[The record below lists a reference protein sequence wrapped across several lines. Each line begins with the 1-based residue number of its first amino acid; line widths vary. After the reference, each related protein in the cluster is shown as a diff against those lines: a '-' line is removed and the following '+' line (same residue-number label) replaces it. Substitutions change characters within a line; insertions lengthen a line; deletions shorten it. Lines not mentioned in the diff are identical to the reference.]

1 MLLRRLTIVMLS
13 ILVVV
18 ATSVFGLVVYY
29 AVLSGRAMASLGPEA
44 PVRISDGTA
53 YRDLNKNGVLDPYE
67 NTAAPVDERVQ
78 DVLSR
83 MTLEE
88 KAGMMFINMI
98 AMEPDGTLQERPMP
112 ENPFTFL
119 IPTNSAMIVRRH
131 MNHFNILQGSSPAA
145 MARWY
150 NSVQK
155 LAERS
160 RLGIP
165 VTIASDPR
173 HGYPTG
179 AMAAM
184 LAGAFSEW
192 PEPLGL
198 AAARDVQLV
207 EEFADI
213 VRQEY
218 LAVGIRLALHPML
231 DLATEPRWSRI
242 LGTFG
247 EDADLAARTA
257 RAYIRGLQGASLG
270 SESVATMAKHF
281 PGGGPQDDG
290 WEAHFSYGKD
300 QVYPGGRFDYHLA
313 PFVTGA
319 MAAGTAQIMVSY
331 GVGVGITE
339 ENVGFA
345 FSREIV
351 TDLLRNELGFDG
363 VISTDWAVLSD
374 KRVLGWTL
382 LESPGWGVEDLSPVD
397 RAEIAL
403 DAGVDLFGGESNPE
417 WIVELV
423 ETGRVP
429 EERLD
434 SSVARLLRDKF
445 LLGLFDD
452 PYVNERAASEIVGA
466 AHFMEAGRKAQ
477 RASIVLLK
485 NADMGDSALL
495 PLGDEERLYIQDV
508 DSSVAARYAEVVDDP
523 ADATVALLR
532 THAPYEPPRGSTMLE
547 SLFRQ
552 GDLDFKGEQLD
563 SILAITRTV
572 PTVVDIYM
580 ERPAVIPELAES
592 AAGLLANFGASD
604 EVILDAVFGRFD
616 PSGRLPFELPSSMR
630 AVREQ
635 LEDVPYD
642 SNSPLFPFGFGL
654 RYLAPDTTEVQDV
667 DSVATPIDDS
677 MP

>member
-1 MLLRRLTIVMLS
+1 
-13 ILVVV
+13 
-18 ATSVFGLVVYY
+18 
-29 AVLSGRAMASLGPEA
+29 
-44 PVRISDGTA
+44 
-53 YRDLNKNGVLDPYE
+53 
-67 NTAAPVDERVQ
+67 
-78 DVLSR
+78 
-83 MTLEE
+83 
-88 KAGMMFINMI
+88 MMFINMI
-98 AMEPDGTLQERPMP
+98 VMQPDGALQERPMP
-112 ENPFTFL
+112 DNPFTFL

-131 MNHFNILQGSSPAA
+131 MNHFNMLQGSSPAA

-179 AMAAM
+179 PMAAM

-198 AAARDVQLV
+198 AAARDPQLV

-242 LGTFG
+242 MGTFG

-257 RAYIRGLQGASLG
+257 RAYSRGLQGESLG
-270 SESVATMAKHF
+270 RESVATMAKHF

-300 QVYPGGRFDYHLA
+300 QVYPGGRFDYHVE
-313 PFVTGA
+313 PFVAGA

-374 KRVLGWTL
+374 KRILGRTL
-382 LESPGWGVEDLSPVD
+382 LESPGWGVEELSPVD
-397 RAEIAL
+397 RVEKAL

-434 SSVARLLRDKF
+434 SSVGRLLRDKF

-452 PYVNERAASEIVGA
+452 PYVEERAASEIVGA
-466 AHFMEAGRKAQ
+466 ARFMEAGRRAQ
-477 RASIVLLK
+477 QASIVLLK
-485 NADMGDSALL
+485 NADMGGGHLL
-495 PLGDEERLYIQDV
+495 PLGEEERLYIQNV
-508 DSSVAARYAEVVDDP
+508 DSTVAARYAVVVDDP
-523 ADATVALLR
+523 AAATVALIR

-547 SLFRQ
+547 SMFHQ

-563 SILAITRTV
+563 GILAVARTV

-580 ERPAVIPELAES
+580 DRPAVLTEVAES

-616 PSGRLPFELPSSMR
+616 PSGRLPIELPSSMR

-654 RYLAPDTTEVQDV
+654 GYAGPDTIGIVDPDTLGSSVPDTTDAQDGEPITAPPS
-667 DSVATPIDDS
+667 DSLP
-677 MP
+677 

>member
-1 MLLRRLTIVMLS
+1 MRRITIAILS
-13 ILVVV
+13 ILVVAAAGV
-18 ATSVFGLVVYY
+18 LGFFLYY
-29 AVLSGRAMASLGPEA
+29 AIVSGSTMASLGPEA
-44 PVRISDGTA
+44 PVRISEGAA
-53 YRDLNKNGVLDPYE
+53 YRDLNKNGIMDPYE
-67 NTAAPVDERVQ
+67 DVAAPVEERVQ

-88 KAGMMFINMI
+88 KAGMMFIQMI
-98 AMEPDGTLQERPMP
+98 AMDPDGTLLERPTP
-112 ENPFTFL
+112 DNPFSFFM
-119 IPTNSAMIVRRH
+119 PTNSTMIVRRH
-131 MNHFNILQGSSPAA
+131 MNHFNIMQANSPVA

-173 HGYPTG
+173 HGYLTG
-179 AMAAM
+179 PIAAM
-184 LAGAFSEW
+184 FGGAFSVW
-192 PEPLGL
+192 PQPLGL
-198 AAARDVQLV
+198 AAARDSQLV
-207 EEFADI
+207 ASFADI
-213 VRQEY
+213 ARQEY

-231 DLATEPRWSRI
+231 DLATEPRWSRV

-247 EDADLAARTA
+247 EDGDLAARLG
-257 RAYIRGLQGASLG
+257 RAYIRGLQGTSLG
-270 SESVATMAKHF
+270 SESVATMTKHF

-300 QVYPGGRFDYHLA
+300 QVYPGGRFDYHVV

-339 ENVGFA
+339 EPVGFA

-363 VISTDWAVLSD
+363 VISTDWAVLSS
-374 KRVLGWTL
+374 KRVLGLTL
-382 LESPGWGVEDLSPVD
+382 LESPGWGVEELSPVD
-397 RAEIAL
+397 RAEKAL
-403 DAGVDLFGGESNPE
+403 DAGVDIFGGESNPE

-423 ETGRVP
+423 ETGRVD
-429 EERLD
+429 EGRLD
-434 SSVARLLRDKF
+434 NSVGRLLRDKF

-452 PYVNERAASEIVGA
+452 PYVDEYAASEIVGNA
-466 AHFMEAGRKAQ
+466 EFMEAGKRAQ
-477 RASIVLLK
+477 QASIVLLK
-485 NADMGDSALL
+485 NADMDGASLL
-495 PLGDEERLYIQDV
+495 PLADGERLYIQNV
-508 DSSVAARYAEVVDDP
+508 DSSVAARYATVVDDP

-532 THAPYEPPRGSTMLE
+532 TQTPYEPPRGSGMLE
-547 SLFRQ
+547 SMMHQ
-552 GDLDFKGEQLD
+552 GDLDFKGEELE
-563 SILAITRTV
+563 SILAVTRAL
-572 PTVVDIYM
+572 PTVVDVFM
-580 ERPAVIPELAES
+580 DRPAVIPEVAES

-635 LEDVPYD
+635 LEDVPFD
-642 SNSPLFPFGFGL
+642 SADPLFPFGFGL
-654 RYLAPDTTEVQDV
+654 SYSGPDTTAAQDTTQ
-667 DSVATPIDDS
+667 VAPQPELPIQ
-677 MP
+677 

>member
-1 MLLRRLTIVMLS
+1 MRRIVIVVLS

-18 ATSVFGLVVYY
+18 AVVVFGFRAYY
-29 AVLSGRAMASLGPEA
+29 AILSGGAMASLGPEA
-44 PVRISDGTA
+44 PVTIAAGAA
-53 YRDLNKNGVLDPYE
+53 YRDLNKNGIMDPYE
-67 NTAAPVDERVQ
+67 SAAARVDERVQ

-98 AMEPDGTLQERPMP
+98 TMHPDGTLLERPTP
-112 ENPFTFL
+112 KNPFTFL
-119 IPTNSAMIVRRH
+119 IPTTSTMIVRRH
-131 MNHFNILQGSSPAA
+131 MNHFNILQGSDPVA

-173 HGYPTG
+173 HGYPSG
-179 AMAAM
+179 PVAAM
-184 LAGAFSEW
+184 FAGAFSEW

-198 AAARDVQLV
+198 AAARDTQLV

-218 LAVGIRLALHPML
+218 RAVGIRMALHPML

-242 LGTFG
+242 MGTFG
-247 EDADLAARTA
+247 EDGDLTARTA
-257 RAYIRGLQGASLG
+257 RAYVRGLQGESLDTA
-270 SESVATMAKHF
+270 SVATMAKHF

-290 WEAHFSYGKD
+290 WEAHFSYGKE
-300 QVYPGGRFDYHLA
+300 QVYPGGQFDYHMA

-331 GVGVGITE
+331 GVGVGITD
-339 ENVGFA
+339 ENMGFA

-374 KRVLGWTL
+374 KRVLGRTL
-382 LESPGWGVEDLSPVD
+382 LESPGWGVEDLPPVD
-397 RAEIAL
+397 RAEKAL
-403 DAGVDLFGGESNPE
+403 NAGVDLFGGESNPE

-423 ETGRVP
+423 ETGRVD

-434 SSVARLLRDKF
+434 SSVSKLLRDKF

-452 PYVNERAASEIVGA
+452 PYVDENAASKIVGA
-466 AHFMEAGRKAQ
+466 AHFMEAGRRAQ
-477 RASIVLLK
+477 QASIVLLK
-485 NADMGDSALL
+485 NADMDGGSLL
-495 PLGDEERLYIQDV
+495 PLGEGERLFIQNV
-508 DSSVAARYAEVVDDP
+508 DSSLTARYAAVVDDP
-523 ADATVALLR
+523 AAATVALIR

-547 SLFRQ
+547 SLFHQ
-552 GDLDFKGEQLD
+552 GDLDFKGEQLEN
-563 SILAITRTV
+563 ILAITRTV
-572 PTVVDIYM
+572 PTIVDIYM
-580 ERPAVIPELAES
+580 DRPAVMPEVAES
-592 AAGLLANFGASD
+592 AAGILANFGASD
-604 EVILDAVFGRFD
+604 EVILDAVFGRFE
-616 PSGRLPFELPSSMR
+616 PTGRLPLELPSSMQ

-642 SNSPLFPFGFGL
+642 SENPLFPFGFGL
-654 RYLAPDTTEVQDV
+654 GYSDPHTTGGQGE
-667 DSVATPIDDS
+667 
-677 MP
+677 